1 MFKTINTNPLQRPSL
16 AYSRKFITHPHTK
29 HYNLQTCI
37 SIYRSQNLELYTTYG
52 EISTIVVYLKKKTIK
67 KSLDIK
73 ILNYILDF
81 LVNHRECATV
91 AVHSENFPIVSIYC
105 MSPI

>member
-52 EISTIVVYLKKKTIK
+52 EISTIVVYLKKTIK